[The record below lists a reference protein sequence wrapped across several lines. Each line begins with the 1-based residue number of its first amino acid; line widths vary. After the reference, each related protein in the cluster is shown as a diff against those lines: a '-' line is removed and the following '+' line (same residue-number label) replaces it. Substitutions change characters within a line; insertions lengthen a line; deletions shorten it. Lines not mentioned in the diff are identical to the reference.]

1 MEQPSLFQA
10 AGVYAEDI
18 ELVANFQ
25 GVAKWHAN
33 TGKPRDAALVTIS
46 KFKV

>member
-10 AGVYAEDI
+10 AVVYAGNI

-25 GVAKWHAN
+25 GVAK
-33 TGKPRDAALVTIS
+33 
-46 KFKV
+46 

>member
-10 AGVYAEDI
+10 AGVYAGDI

-25 GVAKWHAN
+25 GVAK
-33 TGKPRDAALVTIS
+33 
-46 KFKV
+46 

>member
-18 ELVANFQ
+18 QLVANFQ
-25 GVAKWHAN
+25 GVAK
-33 TGKPRDAALVTIS
+33 
-46 KFKV
+46 